1 MTDSSYSEARS
12 FAERTAREAGRLLVQ
27 SLGTGFSIA
36 KKGRI
41 NLVTE
46 IDLKSEKLITKRIR
60 ETFPDHQILA
70 EEGGAQVGGSPF
82 KWVVDPLD
90 GTTNYAHGYR
100 FFAVSIALEAHG
112 RIVVGVVYD
121 PVTDEMFS
129 SEAGCGAS
137 LNGAAIQVSQETSV
151 GDAML
156 ATGFSYDLEAMEA
169 NLALFNR
176 LIPKARAV
184 RRDGSAALDL
194 CYTACG
200 RFDGF
205 WELSLSAWDVAA
217 GKLIIEEAGGRAT
230 RFDGSPCTIYDQEIL
245 ATNGAIHGELGG
257 ILSRSAPKRT
267 AR

>member
-1 MTDSSYSEARS
+1 MTDASYSEARLL
-12 FAERTAREAGRLLVQ
+12 AERTAREAGKLLVEN
-27 SLGTGFSIA
+27 LDTGFSIA

-46 IDLKSEKLITKRIR
+46 MDLKSEKLITARIQDH
-60 ETFPDHQILA
+60 FPSHQILA
-70 EEGGAQVGGSPF
+70 EEGGASEKPSPF
-82 KWVVDPLD
+82 KWVIDPLD

-100 FFAVSIALEAHG
+100 FFSVSIALEAHG
-112 RIVVGVVYD
+112 RIVVGIVYD

-129 SEAGCGAS
+129 AEAGKGAF
-137 LNGAAIQVSQETSV
+137 LNNSPIRVSSESSV
-151 GDAML
+151 GESML
-156 ATGFSYDLEAMEA
+156 TTGFAYEAKAMQA

-176 LIPKARAV
+176 LVPKARAV

-217 GKLIIEEAGGRAT
+217 GKLIVEEAGGHVT
-230 RFDGSPCTIYDQEIL
+230 RFDGSPCSIYDQEIL
-245 ATNGAIHGELGG
+245 ATNGRIHEELGRV
-257 ILSRSAPKRT
+257 LSA
-267 AR
+267 A